1 MPTSED
7 FQIRLWADRYR
18 GSEILFQPSIVG
30 IETEGISEILDQ
42 LLNVFGR
49 PLKIPLYDAS
59 LE

>member
-30 IETEGISEILDQ
+30 IETEGIAEILDQ
-42 LLNVFGR
+42 LLNNFGR
-49 PLKIPLYDAS
+49 PSKVPLYDAS